1 MTNAKHRMHRRH
13 FIRSMLALTS
23 IGISPS
29 SLFQHSGGTSTG
41 SQTGTR
47 LVDKIH
53 DKYRYE
59 MLACSQEELYKIA
72 STIWKNIHSN
82 SKNKDEQGNS

>member
-23 IGISPS
+23 IGISPH
-29 SLFQHSGGTSTG
+29 SLFQYSGGTSTG

-53 DKYRYE
+53 DQCRCE
-59 MLACSQEELYKIA
+59 VLACSQEELHKIA
-72 STIWKNIHSN
+72 ATIWQNVHSD
-82 SKNKDEQGNS
+82 SKNKDGQDNS